1 MIRWALESRPLMSS
15 CLPPPLVFRGRRWS
29 PGELTG
35 MATAWRDALREK
47 LGSSDRPLA
56 VVMANDPPS
65 VALLFALSC
74 FPVPLIVLPPD
85 PKAWNSSPPVPAGTR
100 LVLPP
105 ALARLAA
112 EAGPLGF
119 ETTVLGDPDGPS
131 DGRDI
136 PRFMATPGF
145 VLFTS
150 GSTDRPRPV
159 YRSTAAVFS
168 AVRALMAVVGVSR
181 GCGLI
186 ATLPL
191 ARAFGLNQG
200 VIAATVLEGPLALL
214 ERFDHRTLLGLFASR
229 KYRYWTGTPMM
240 ADVLSRCHLS
250 GPHPAPAVCLIGGR
264 VPADVARRFEQRFG
278 VPLRSYYGSTET
290 GSVSVDA
297 APAAEVRS
305 DTTGRPLPGV
315 QLCIGDPRAPYSA
328 GTLGRIWVS
337 SSRYLMQ
344 GYGFP
349 PDLEP
354 PRTVDGWWATPDV
367 GFLDAAGCLTI
378 AGRLDDCFRTDA
390 GDVVNPAVVAAALE
404 DYPGITD
411 TAVVPIATPSG
422 PVLGVLVQSAARV
435 SPIELRG
442 HLLRSVPAWSQ
453 PRVVETT
460 DALPRLANGR
470 IDRRACI
477 TLLEASLSRS
487 ER

>member
-1 MIRWALESRPLMSS
+1 
-15 CLPPPLVFRGRRWS
+15 
-29 PGELTG
+29 
-35 MATAWRDALREK
+35 MAIAWRDALREK
-47 LGSSDRPLA
+47 LGSTDGPVA
-56 VVMANDPPS
+56 MVMANDPPS

-85 PKAWNSSPPVPAGTR
+85 LKAWGSSPPLPAGTR

-105 ALARLAA
+105 AFAGLAA
-112 EAGPLGF
+112 EAGTLGF
-119 ETTVLGDPDGPS
+119 ETTVLGDPDGSS
-131 DGRDI
+131 DARDI

-150 GSTDRPRPV
+150 GSTERPRPV
-159 YRSTAAVFS
+159 YRSTAAIFS
-168 AVRALMAVVGVSR
+168 AVRALMAAVGLSR
-181 GCGLI
+181 GSGLI

-214 ERFDHRTLLGLFASR
+214 ERFDHRRLLRLFSSR
-229 KYRYWTGTPMM
+229 QYRYWTGTPMM
-240 ADVLSRCHLS
+240 ADVLSRCRLT
-250 GPHPAPAVCLIGGR
+250 GAHPAPPVCLIGGR
-264 VPADVARRFEQRFG
+264 VPADVAQRFEERFG

-290 GSVSVDA
+290 GSISVDV
-297 APAAEVRS
+297 APASEVRS
-305 DTTGRPLPGV
+305 DTTGRPVPGV
-315 QLCIGDPRAPYSA
+315 RLCIGDPRAPYPA

-337 SSRYLMQ
+337 SPQYLMQ

-354 PRTVDGWWATPDV
+354 PETVNGWWATPDV
-367 GFLDAAGCLTI
+367 GSLDATGSLTI

-390 GDVVNPAVVAAALE
+390 GHLVNPGAVAAALE
-404 DYPGITD
+404 GYPGITD
-411 TAVVPIATPSG
+411 SAVVPIATSAG
-422 PVLGVLVQSAARV
+422 PVLGVLVQSATRV
-435 SPIELRG
+435 TPGELRG

-477 TLLEASLSRS
+477 TLLETSLARG
-487 ER
+487 EP